1 MIYYVKGAVLV
12 TIQADCLE
20 RIGNGSS
27 DQHLKDGKVCEY
39 LDEISDLI
47 KKHQVDEDSKGH
59 KKMLNLAE
67 YIDKSTTLAA
77 AVTNIKIGLMID
89 SADYMHSVARIET
102 SRNLDAAESKELLK
116 YLMGQY
122 SDGFG
127 EGLEQDSFEEK
138 RITVHTTEY
147 DEEEDDFYHEEQ
159 EEIAYYYFHLW
170 NRNMM
175 DLQYF
180 DISEAADHN
189 LDEK

>member
-1 MIYYVKGAVLV
+1 MILYVKGAVLV

-20 RIGNGSS
+20 RIGNGSG

-39 LDEISDLI
+39 LEEISDLI

-59 KKMLNLAE
+59 RKMLNLAE
-67 YIDKSTTLAA
+67 YIDKSTSLSD

-102 SRNLDAAESKELLK
+102 SRNLDADESKALLK

-127 EGLEQDSFEEK
+127 EGLEQDAFEEK
-138 RITVHTTEY
+138 RITIHSTEY
-147 DEEEDDFYHEEQ
+147 DEEEDDFYHTEN